1 MSEMI
6 LTVAGPEWKAALRD
20 AAGFWAA
27 GPALDQQ
34 TPDEAVISLATRPT
48 AYRAVAVEAAA
59 AGAWFDT
66 LLDLTLGDTDR
77 PVPLLLLGETAGQ
90 NRLNGTPALHRPID
104 VDRLRDG
111 LQSAFVNAA
120 QQAAPQLLQTFAD
133 VESIRTRYQP
143 IIRLAD
149 RRPSTIEILAR
160 IQHESGALA
169 GPQAIIAAMT
179 GSDDAM
185 ALSRAIVAHALRER
199 QESRF
204 DDLQLSFAFNL
215 PLDAILHPSL
225 HAMLDKLHEQQN
237 LPPESL
243 RFELTETKPVSDL
256 PAIARVIDQLLEAG
270 YRVALDDITPA
281 TPNLAALLELP
292 FRAVKL
298 DRFIVT
304 GTRSRH
310 ARTAASNRAFI
321 ESISAQAQKTGRAV
335 IAEGIE
341 SEATSRLMQTL
352 GATHGQGYLFA
363 RPLPANALRPWLSH
377 WLMMLGK

>member
-1 MSEMI
+1 MIEMI
-6 LTVAGPEWKAALRD
+6 LTVAGPEWKAALS
-20 AAGFWAA
+20 AAADFWAA
-27 GPALDQQ
+27 GPGLDQQ
-34 TPDEAVISLATRPT
+34 TPDQAVISLATRPS

-77 PVPLLLLGETAGQ
+77 PVPLLLLGETTGQ
-90 NRLNGTPALHRPID
+90 NRLNGTPALQRPID
-104 VDRLRDG
+104 LDRLRDG

-120 QQAAPQLLQTFAD
+120 QQAAPQLPQTFGD
-133 VESIRTRYQP
+133 IDSIRTRYQP

-160 IQHESGALA
+160 LQLESGALA

-179 GSDDAM
+179 GGDDAM
-185 ALSRAIVAHALRER
+185 ALSLAIVGHALRER

-204 DDLQLSFAFNL
+204 DDLKLSFAFNL
-215 PLDAILHPSL
+215 PLDAILHPGLRGMLERL
-225 HAMLDKLHEQQN
+225 HGEQN

-243 RFELTETKPVSDL
+243 RFELTETKPVRDL
-256 PAIARVIDQLLEAG
+256 PEVALVIGQLLGAG

-281 TPNLAALLELP
+281 TPNLDALLELP

-298 DRFIVT
+298 DRSIVT
-304 GTRSRH
+304 GSRSRH
-310 ARTAASNRAFI
+310 ARTAARNRGFI
-321 ESISAQAQKTGRAV
+321 ETISEQAQKTGRAV

-341 SEATSRLMQTL
+341 SETTSELMKTL

-363 RPLPANALRPWLSH
+363 RPLPANALRPWLCH
-377 WLMMLGK
+377 WVMMVRK